1 MRQLFVVK
9 FGVRI
14 QKVTQEEECS
24 IIESQAGPSVANIMM
39 MDSANL
45 EISVNFLTRI
55 ILAEGIER
63 FRQIQLMDS
72 TTIASSN
79 ISITTKTAIT
89 RTKNLVSLRMKE
101 CNAKNRSIL
110 RQETKVH
117 VLAILTR
124 TIINQMLKIKY
135 L

>member
-39 MDSANL
+39 MANL

>member
-1 MRQLFVVK
+1 
-9 FGVRI
+9 
-14 QKVTQEEECS
+14 VTQEEECS

-39 MDSANL
+39 MANL